1 LTCISYS
8 NIINKK
14 INLEGKMHFT
24 VSWDIQAEPELEKRI
39 HALML
44 DILKKHATFVAEPLS
59 KYFIVKIDIEPKW
72 HLILKMLKGICTMYK
87 GKINFVMSP
96 PTTGGQYNG
105 ELRDW
110 TKVNETTK

>member
-1 LTCISYS
+1 
-8 NIINKK
+8 
-14 INLEGKMHFT
+14 MHFT
-24 VSWDIQAEPELEKRI
+24 ISWDIQAEPELEKRI
-39 HALML
+39 HNLLL
-44 DILKKHATFVAEPLS
+44 DTLKKHAIFVAEPLS

-96 PTTGGQYNG
+96 PMTGGQYNG

-110 TKVNETTK
+110 TKVNETTKQ